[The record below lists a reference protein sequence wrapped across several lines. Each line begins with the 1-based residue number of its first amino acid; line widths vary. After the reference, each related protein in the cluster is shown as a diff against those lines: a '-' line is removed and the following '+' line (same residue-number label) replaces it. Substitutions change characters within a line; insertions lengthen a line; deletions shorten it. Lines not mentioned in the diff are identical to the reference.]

1 MDESKIG
8 QMISSPEK
16 DRVTLRSSGTYPASG
31 HQAYQDSLER
41 EIVIMPKQFP
51 PEVRDRAVR
60 MVLDRLS
67 DYPSVFAACKALAPK
82 LGVGAE
88 SLRR

>member
-1 MDESKIG
+1 
-8 QMISSPEK
+8 
-16 DRVTLRSSGTYPASG
+16 
-31 HQAYQDSLER
+31 
-41 EIVIMPKQFP
+41 MPKQFP

-67 DYPSVFAACKALAPK
+67 DYPSVYTACKALAPM

-88 SLRR
+88 SGG